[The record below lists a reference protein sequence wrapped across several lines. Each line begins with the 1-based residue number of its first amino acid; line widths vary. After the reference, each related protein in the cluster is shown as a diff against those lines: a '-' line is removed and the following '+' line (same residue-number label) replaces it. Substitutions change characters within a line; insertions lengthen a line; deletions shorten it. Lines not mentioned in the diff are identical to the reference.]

1 MKRIAVLSVHSC
13 PLAALGGKE
22 TGGMNVYVRE
32 LSRQMGRMGI
42 EVDVFT
48 RSQNPHISPIV
59 PLGQNARVIH
69 VKAGPEEPVAKHR
82 LLQYMP
88 EFTSEVARFT
98 RENGAPY
105 DLIHSHYWLSGWVG
119 GRLKK
124 LWSIPQVHMFHTL
137 GILKNT
143 AGEGDKEIEPLKRLR
158 VEKEIG
164 EYADCI
170 VAPSP
175 WEKKQ
180 MVLLN
185 GTPSARVKVIPCGV
199 DLRLFRPIPS
209 SKAMKLLGLTRRN
222 FILFV
227 GRIDDIK
234 GIDVL
239 IRAVH
244 RLSCRPEGKKGKLG
258 LIIVGGELDADPR
271 RESREMQRLRQMVQE
286 LKLQDRVAFWGAQ
299 RQDLL
304 PYFYSA
310 AQALVLPSRYE
321 SFGMV
326 ALEAMACGTPVIASR
341 VGGLKYTIENGRT
354 GLLVQEGN
362 PILLADRICRV
373 VEDPAERKRMVKAA
387 LAEVRQFSWP
397 QIAKEVL
404 SVYRSLPAFSG
415 KGKAKGTGR
424 CKGWNPGKLEG
435 LKSFPTGVFSS
446 SPGESGC
453 CWPVPP
459 YRSNPGTGPGN
470 P

>member
-1 MKRIAVLSVHSC
+1 MRRIAVLSIHSC

-32 LSRQMGRMGI
+32 LSRQMGRLGI
-42 EVDVFT
+42 GVDVFT

-59 PLGQNARVIH
+59 PLGQHARVVHI
-69 VKAGPEEPVAKHR
+69 KAGPEEPVAKPR
-82 LLQYMP
+82 LFRHMP
-88 EFTSEVARFT
+88 EFTSEVARFA
-98 RENGAPY
+98 RESGAAY
-105 DLIHSHYWLSGWVG
+105 DLLHSHYWLSGWVG
-119 GRLKK
+119 GQLKK
-124 LWSIPQVHMFHTL
+124 LWSIPLVHMFHTL
-137 GILKNT
+137 GMLKNT
-143 AGEGDKEIEPLKRLR
+143 AGTGGGEREPLRRLR
-158 VEKEIG
+158 VEREIG

-170 VAPSP
+170 VAPTP
-175 WEKKQ
+175 WEKRQ

-185 GTPSARVKVIPCGV
+185 GIPPAKVRVIPCGV

-209 SKAMKLLGLTRRN
+209 FRAMKFLGLSRRN

-227 GRIDDIK
+227 GRIDAIK

-244 RLSCRPEGKKGKLG
+244 HLSCKRQGEKGNLG
-258 LIIVGGELDADPR
+258 LIVIGGELDADSR
-271 RESREMQRLRQMVQE
+271 KESREMQRLRQLVQD
-286 LKLQDRVAFWGAQ
+286 LNLQDRVAFWGSQ

-341 VGGLKYTIENGRT
+341 VGGLKYTIEDGRT
-354 GLLVQEGN
+354 GLLVPEGN
-362 PILLADRICRV
+362 PVLLADRICRV
-373 VEDPAERKRMVKAA
+373 VEGNAERKMLIKAA
-387 LAEVRQFSWP
+387 RVRVQHFGWP
-397 QIAKEVL
+397 QIAQKIL
-404 SVYRSLPAFSG
+404 SVYRSLTAGCG
-415 KGKAKGTGR
+415 KGNPGGPGR
-424 CKGWNPGKLEG
+424 RKEWNPGRVESFR
-435 LKSFPTGVFSS
+435 SFPSGESSS

-453 CWPVPP
+453 C
-459 YRSNPGTGPGN
+459 SPGPACRPGPEAG

>member
-1 MKRIAVLSVHSC
+1 MRRVAVLSVHSC

-32 LSRQMGRMGI
+32 LSRQMGRLGI
-42 EVDVFT
+42 GVDVFT

-59 PLGQNARVIH
+59 PLGQNARVVHI
-69 VKAGPEEPVAKHR
+69 KAGPEEPVAKHK
-82 LLQYMP
+82 LLRYMP
-88 EFTSEVARFT
+88 EFTSSVARFA
-98 RENGAPY
+98 RESGAAY

-119 GRLKK
+119 GQLKK
-124 LWSIPQVHMFHTL
+124 LWSIPLVHMFHTL
-137 GILKNT
+137 GALKNT
-143 AGEGDKEIEPLKRLR
+143 AGEGSGETEPSRRLK
-158 VEKEIG
+158 VERQIG

-185 GTPSARVKVIPCGV
+185 GTVPAKVKVIPCGV

-209 SKAMKLLGLTRRN
+209 SRATKFLGLSRRN

-227 GRIDDIK
+227 GRIDAIK

-239 IRAVH
+239 VQAIH
-244 RLSCRPEGKKGKLG
+244 HLSCKPRGKQGELG
-258 LIIVGGELDADPR
+258 LIIIGGELDADPK
-271 RESREMQRLRQMVQE
+271 RESREMQKLRQLVQE
-286 LKLQDRVAFWGAQ
+286 LKLQDRVAFWGSQ

-341 VGGLKYTIENGRT
+341 VGGLKYTIDDGRT
-354 GLLVQEGN
+354 GLLVPEGN
-362 PILLADRICRV
+362 PVLLADRICRV
-373 VEDPAERKRMVKAA
+373 MEEPGKRKKLVKAA
-387 LAEVRQFSWP
+387 RVKVQRFSWP
-397 QIAKEVL
+397 QIAQKIL
-404 SVYRSLPAFSG
+404 SVYRSLPPGSG
-415 KGKAKGTGR
+415 KGKPKGTR
-424 CKGWNPGKLEG
+424 SKKGWNPGGIEG
-435 LKSFPTGVFSS
+435 FTSCPSGEFPS

-453 CWPVPP
+453 CWPVPAF
-459 YRSNPGTGPGN
+459 RPGPEAGPQN
-470 P
+470 Y

>member
-48 RSQNPHISPIV
+48 RSQNPHIFPIV

-69 VKAGPEEPVAKHR
+69 IKAGPEEPVAKHR

-88 EFTSEVARFT
+88 EFTSEVVRFARK
-98 RENGAPY
+98 NGAPY
-105 DLIHSHYWLSGWVG
+105 DLVHSHYWLSGWVG

-124 LWSIPQVHMFHTL
+124 LWSVPLVHMFHTL
-137 GILKNT
+137 GVLKNT
-143 AGEGDKEIEPLKRLR
+143 AGAGGREIEPSKRLR
-158 VEKEIG
+158 VEREIG

-175 WEKKQ
+175 WEKKK

-185 GTPSARVKVIPCGV
+185 GTPPSRVKVIPCGV
-199 DLRLFRPIPS
+199 DLRLFRPILS
-209 SKAMKLLGLTRRN
+209 SRAMRFLGLTRRN

-244 RLSCRPEGKKGKLG
+244 RLSCRPEGEKGELG
-258 LIIVGGELDADPR
+258 LIIVGGELDADPG
-271 RESREMQRLRQMVQE
+271 RESREMQRLRELVQD
-286 LKLQDRVAFWGAQ
+286 LKLQDRVAFWGSQ

-310 AQALVLPSRYE
+310 AQALVLSSRYE

-341 VGGLKYTIENGRT
+341 VGGLKYTIEDRRT
-354 GLLVQEGN
+354 GLLVPEGN

-373 VEDPAERKRMVKAA
+373 VEDPAERKKLVKAA
-387 LAEVRQFSWP
+387 LAKVQQFSWP
-397 QIAKEVL
+397 QIAQKIL
-404 SVYRSLPAFSG
+404 SVYRSLPAGSG
-415 KGKAKGTGR
+415 KGKLKGTGR
-424 CKGWNPGKLEG
+424 GKGWNPGKIEG
-435 LKSFPTGVFSS
+435 LTSFPSGGYSLSPSEFS
-446 SPGESGC
+446 C
-453 CWPVPP
+453 CWPAHD
-459 YRSNPGTGPGN
+459 YRPDPKAAPQNS
-470 P
+470 

>member
-1 MKRIAVLSVHSC
+1 MRRVAVLSVHSC

-32 LSRQMGRMGI
+32 LSRQMGRLGI
-42 EVDVFT
+42 GVDVFT
-48 RSQNPHISPIV
+48 RSQNPHISPVV
-59 PLGQNARVIH
+59 PLGQNARVVHI
-69 VKAGPEEPVAKHR
+69 KAGPEEPVAKPR
-82 LLQYMP
+82 LFRHMP
-88 EFTSEVARFT
+88 EFTLEVARFA
-98 RENGAPY
+98 RESGAAY
-105 DLIHSHYWLSGWVG
+105 DLLHSHYWLSGWVG
-119 GRLKK
+119 GQLKK
-124 LWSIPQVHMFHTL
+124 LWSIPLVHMFHTL
-137 GILKNT
+137 GMLKNT
-143 AGEGDKEIEPLKRLR
+143 AGKGGGEREPLRRLR
-158 VEKEIG
+158 VEREIG

-185 GTPSARVKVIPCGV
+185 GIPPPKVRVIPCGV

-209 SKAMKLLGLTRRN
+209 LRATKFLGLSRRN

-227 GRIDDIK
+227 GRIDAIK

-244 RLSCRPEGKKGKLG
+244 HLSCKPQGEKGNLG
-258 LIIVGGELDADPR
+258 LIVIGGELDADPR
-271 RESREMQRLRQMVQE
+271 KEGREMQKLRQLVQE
-286 LKLQDRVAFWGAQ
+286 LNLQDRVAFWGSQ

-341 VGGLKYTIENGRT
+341 VGGLKYTIDDGRT
-354 GLLVQEGN
+354 GLLVPEGN

-373 VEDPAERKRMVKAA
+373 VEGNGERKKLIKAA
-387 LAEVRQFSWP
+387 RIRVQHFGWP
-397 QIAKEVL
+397 QIAQKIL
-404 SVYRSLPAFSG
+404 SVYRSLPAGSG
-415 KGKAKGTGR
+415 KGNPGRTGR
-424 CKGWNPGKLEG
+424 GKEWKLGKIERFRP
-435 LKSFPTGVFSS
+435 FPSGESSS

-453 CWPVPP
+453 CSPGPP
-459 YRSNPGTGPGN
+459 CRPGPEGGP
-470 P
+470 

>member
-1 MKRIAVLSVHSC
+1 MRRVAVLSVHSC

-32 LSRQMGRMGI
+32 LSRQMGRLGI
-42 EVDVFT
+42 GVDVFT

-59 PLGQNARVIH
+59 RLGQNARVVHI
-69 VKAGPEEPVAKHR
+69 KAGPEEPVAKPR
-82 LLQYMP
+82 LFRHMP
-88 EFTSEVARFT
+88 EFTSEVARFA
-98 RENGAPY
+98 RESGAAY
-105 DLIHSHYWLSGWVG
+105 DLLHSHYWLSGWVG
-119 GRLKK
+119 GQLKK
-124 LWSIPQVHMFHTL
+124 LWSIPLVHMFHTL
-137 GILKNT
+137 GMLKNT
-143 AGEGDKEIEPLKRLR
+143 AGKGGGEREPLRRLR
-158 VEKEIG
+158 VEREIG

-175 WEKKQ
+175 WEKRQ

-185 GTPSARVKVIPCGV
+185 GIPPAKVRVIPCGV

-209 SKAMKLLGLTRRN
+209 LRATKFLGLSRRN

-227 GRIDDIK
+227 GRIDAIK

-244 RLSCRPEGKKGKLG
+244 HLSCKRQGEKGNLG
-258 LIIVGGELDADPR
+258 LIVIGGELDADPR
-271 RESREMQRLRQMVQE
+271 KESREMQKLRQLVQE
-286 LKLQDRVAFWGAQ
+286 LNLQDRVAFWGSQ

-341 VGGLKYTIENGRT
+341 VGGLKYTIDDGRT
-354 GLLVQEGN
+354 GLLVPEGN

-373 VEDPAERKRMVKAA
+373 VEENAERKKLIKAA
-387 LAEVRQFSWP
+387 GVRVQHFGWP
-397 QIAKEVL
+397 QIAQKIL
-404 SVYRSLPAFSG
+404 SVYRSLPAGFG
-415 KGKAKGTGR
+415 KGNPGQTGR
-424 CKGWNPGKLEG
+424 GKEWNPGRVE
-435 LKSFPTGVFSS
+435 SFRPFPSGESSS

-453 CWPVPP
+453 C
-459 YRSNPGTGPGN
+459 SPGPACHPGPEAG